1 MKERRMKGTYSALL
15 LVCGILLLCN
25 EVGESILADD
35 SHQLVR
41 GTDESEG
48 KARNAFTPSWVP
60 QPSDI
65 AHVKEQR
72 LLVAVKAAQKA
83 LIDAPKDATAWGQLG
98 NVYFVHG
105 WEAEAARCYRGA
117 IEIASSEFHWL
128 YYLGLTTYKVNP
140 EAAAHVLAEALKLDP
155 QYAPAHIY
163 RAAALRSLGHLEQA
177 KTHLET
183 ANELDTQNPYAS
195 LWLGELA
202 LATQQFEVA
211 QIHLQQA
218 LKLNPEQSEAHAAMA
233 QVARILGETDAATE
247 HARASQKRT
256 KYTPMHDP
264 LWLDVLKLGVTAQRY
279 AERGNRYLQQGDFK
293 RAVSELAIAISGLN
307 QDPHLWLN
315 YGIALLLNK
324 QPSESIAVLETTLT
338 LIRDTENATRN
349 STEIAELKVQCHTNL
364 GVAYYQD
371 GKIEKAIAAYQKAV
385 QLEPNFADAYGG
397 LGVIYWR
404 TGDLDAAIRHCQKA
418 IKIAPENIEFHQNL
432 TQIYWQKGLYDRAA
446 IGYRII
452 LELNPSDENALH
464 HLGIILLSKQEYDE
478 AISCFQKVLQLN
490 PDNALTHGALGTVY
504 YKLGEEGP
512 AIHEFREV
520 LRLDPQNQNAHKMLE
535 RLGH

>member
-1 MKERRMKGTYSALL
+1 MKEIYWVLL
-15 LVCGILLLCN
+15 LACGILLLCS

-41 GTDESEG
+41 GTDESVG
-48 KARNAFTPSWVP
+48 QARDAFTPSWMP

-65 AHVKEQR
+65 AQVEEQR
-72 LLVAVKAAQKA
+72 LLAAVKTAQTA

-98 NVYFVHG
+98 SVYFVHG
-105 WEAEAARCYRGA
+105 WEVEAAQCYQGA
-117 IEIASSEFHWL
+117 VEIAPSEFHWL

-140 EAAAHVLAEALKLDP
+140 EVAAHVLAEAITLNP

-183 ANELDTQNPYAS
+183 ANELDPQNPYAS

-211 QIHLQQA
+211 QSHLQRA

-233 QVARILGETDAATE
+233 QVARILGETDTATK
-247 HARASQKRT
+247 HARASRKRT

-264 LWLDVLKLGVTAQRY
+264 LWWDVLKLGVTAQRY
-279 AERGNRYLQQGDFK
+279 AERGNRYLQQGDFT
-293 RAVSELAIAISGLN
+293 RAVSELEIAISGLN

-315 YGIALLLNK
+315 YGIAHLLNK
-324 QPSESIAVLETTLT
+324 QPSEAVAVLENTLT
-338 LIRDTENATRN
+338 VIRDTENTTRN
-349 STEIAELKVQCHTNL
+349 PTEIADLKLQCHTNL
-364 GVAYYQD
+364 GLAYYQA
-371 GKIEKAIAAYQKAV
+371 GKIGEAIAAYQTAI

-404 TGDLDAAIRHCQKA
+404 TGDLNAAIRHCQKA
-418 IKIAPENIEFHQNL
+418 IKIAPKNIEFHQNL
-432 TQIYWQKGLYDRAA
+432 TQIYWQKGMYDRAA

-452 LELNPSDENALH
+452 LELDPSDENALH

-478 AISCFQKVLQLN
+478 AISCFQRVLQRN
-490 PDNALTHGALGTVY
+490 PDNALTHGALGTAY

-520 LRLDPQNQNAHKMLE
+520 LRLDPQNQNAREMLK
-535 RLGH
+535 RLGQ